1 MYECKYAYKYAHTHI
16 INHIIKLLTYLLKY
30 TNFANDLGHHLR
42 FPLFSH
48 HPLWDCNMLESIKF

>member
-1 MYECKYAYKYAHTHI
+1 MYAYEYAHTHI

-42 FPLFSH
+42 FPITPFGIATCWN
-48 HPLWDCNMLESIKF
+48 P